1 MDEDESWVEC
11 RTAVRRRGGGG
22 RIVEVVLC
30 KGKEREVGEAGEG
43 G

>member
-1 MDEDESWVEC
+1 MKK
-11 RTAVRRRGGGG
+11 RGGVG
-22 RIVEVVLC
+22 RIEEVVLC